1 MSLVTMMKFEAVIF
15 DIGGVVI
22 TAPQLTIAA
31 VEQELGLE
39 RGFLT
44 LVFANGWPNN
54 AFCRLERGELKLS
67 QFCPK
72 FEDEC
77 HQLAQSQGVL
87 LPKHFSAKALFDRI
101 GSDVQPIPEML
112 EALQI
117 LKKSGL
123 KLCALTNNWIDD
135 TQPSAN
141 PLHGLQECFDLVLES
156 AKLGMRK
163 PEPQIY
169 SLACKRLDVK
179 PERIVYLD
187 DIGRN
192 LKPAQGM
199 GMTTILVRDAR
210 TALKELE
217 RVLGINLAQQQ
228 TSKL

>member
-1 MSLVTMMKFEAVIF
+1 M
-15 DIGGVVI
+15 
-22 TAPQLTIAA
+22 
-31 VEQELGLE
+31 
-39 RGFLT
+39 
-44 LVFANGWPNN
+44 
-54 AFCRLERGELKLS
+54 
-67 QFCPK
+67 
-72 FEDEC
+72 
-77 HQLAQSQGVL
+77 AQSQGVL

-112 EALQI
+112 QALQI
-117 LKKSGL
+117 LKKSGMYSEWITGNEVGCINHPTSAGL

-217 RVLGINLAQQQ
+217 RVLGINLALQQ